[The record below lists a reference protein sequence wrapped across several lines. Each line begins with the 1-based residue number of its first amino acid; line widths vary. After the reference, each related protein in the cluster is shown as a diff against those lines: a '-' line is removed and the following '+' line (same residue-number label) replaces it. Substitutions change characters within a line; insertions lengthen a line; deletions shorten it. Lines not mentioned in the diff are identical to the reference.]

1 MNTSYLGIQYFKKRP
16 PIFISIHCRV
26 DLLRDLLNAMLKNNI
41 LLYLTFGATNL
52 DGQYQKSMPKC
63 KWANHRKPV
72 RINIFRNHAISWPT
86 LQRFS
91 IRKKASTKKKQQI
104 QYIRKL
110 FSLSGGEKRRALEK
124 NICQLWW
131 GVWVWFYV
139 LSATHKS
146 DD

>member
-63 KWANHRKPV
+63 K
-72 RINIFRNHAISWPT
+72 
-86 LQRFS
+86 
-91 IRKKASTKKKQQI
+91 
-104 QYIRKL
+104 
-110 FSLSGGEKRRALEK
+110 
-124 NICQLWW
+124 
-131 GVWVWFYV
+131 
-139 LSATHKS
+139 
-146 DD
+146 